1 MTYDIIIF
9 GGGISGLTLSHEL
22 VKKGFN
28 ILIVEKDS
36 MFGGMARSNT
46 EINNLPSEH
55 SWRGYAPFYKN
66 TFQLIKEIPYYD
78 TNVFNNLS
86 VPIEFYLLQDD
97 IKNYKPILSI
107 KDYLILAYLGTEY
120 LLSDKRRKYY
130 YTYNIEPFLKKH
142 LSNDGYNFIINFITG
157 PGYGMNKN
165 EISWGHLMHFPIISF
180 THKDRHTHSH
190 GNSNLKYT
198 HHSSGGWHVMN
209 GPTSK
214 VWIEP
219 WVKYLKNEGVHFMNN
234 TELIKFNY
242 DNNKIISADVRH
254 KNGFRQI
261 LKAKEYILATNPYNT
276 LKILKN
282 SNMKYLYNIF
292 NSLTRNT
299 KSKQISFRIGINK
312 HINYPIKN
320 IAFVMS
326 DSEFNIT
333 WYPQEKHWKNKPN
346 IKSLWSGTIIDF
358 EKNGKL
364 FNKNAELLN
373 KKQLEK
379 EIIYQILRSK
389 SFQKLI
395 YDNNGFYITI
405 NDIDYIE
412 IWYEWDFI
420 NGKQESRNEKWVNNI
435 HNEQYRPSQL
445 TSFENLYLSGAHT
458 KTTINLWSMEGA
470 VESGKITTN
479 FILDKYKKEKI
490 KHYKHTDSPFIKIIQ
505 NIDNLL
511 YKINLPSILNMIFL
525 IFIILLIVI
534 IYKTTNVKKIYTKLY
549 KKLLLV
555 RKMRKRY
562 I

>member
-1 MTYDIIIF
+1 MIYDIIIF

-22 VKKGFN
+22 IKKGFN
-28 ILIVEKDS
+28 ILIVEKDN
-36 MFGGMARSNT
+36 MFGGMARSNV

-66 TFQLIKEIPYYD
+66 TFQLIKEIPYYN

-107 KDYLILAYLGTEY
+107 TDYLILYYLGIEY
-120 LLSDKRRKYY
+120 LLSDERRKYY

-142 LSNDGYNFIINFITG
+142 LSNDGYNHVINFITG

-165 EISWGHLMHFPIISF
+165 EISMGHLMHFPIISY
-180 THKDRHTHSH
+180 THKNKHTHSH
-190 GNSNLKYT
+190 SNSKYK
-198 HHSSGGWHVMN
+198 HRSDGGWHVMN
-209 GPTSK
+209 GPTSEA
-214 VWIEP
+214 WIEP
-219 WVKYLKNEGVHFMNN
+219 WVKYLKTKGVHFMNN

-242 DNNKIISADVRH
+242 KNNKIISADVRH
-254 KNGFRQI
+254 KNGFSQT
-261 LKAKEYILATNPYNT
+261 LKAKEYILAINPYNT
-276 LKILKN
+276 LNIFKN
-282 SNMKYLYNIF
+282 SDMKYLYNKF
-292 NSLTRNT
+292 YLLTRNT
-299 KSKQISFRIGINK
+299 KSKQISFRIGIDK

-358 EKNGKL
+358 EKNGQL

-373 KKQLEK
+373 KEQLEK

-395 YDNNGFYITI
+395 YDNNGFFITK

-420 NGKQESRNEKWVNNI
+420 NDKQEQKNKKWVNNI
-435 HNEQYRPSQL
+435 YNEQYRPSQL

-470 VESGKITTN
+470 IESGKITTN

-490 KHYKHTDSPFIKIIQ
+490 KHHKHIDSPHIRIIQ
-505 NIDNLL
+505 NIDNIL
-511 YKINLPSILNMIFL
+511 YKINLPSILNMIF
-525 IFIILLIVI
+525 IILFIVI
-534 IYKTTNVKKIYTKLY
+534 IYKTTGVKKLSKKIY
-549 KKLLLV
+549 KKLLRV
-555 RKMRKRY
+555 GKMGRHY
-562 I
+562 A